1 MPTCPN
7 CDSHDTYESDID
19 EMSCG
24 DCGYTETY

>member
-24 DCGYTETY
+24 DCGYREDN